1 MKKRYFILLLVS
13 LLFTACS
20 SSDKRGSDQEKL
32 VRSNAVFISNGE
44 MRQVTIPEAEGEI
57 VFKSLQEDKLRIDI
71 ALKEDEDIKR
81 LLIFDGKNVLRV
93 RAVEGELI
101 LSGEQLKKFK
111 EMVEENQGISL
122 KGRIENYNYFS
133 QKLSKEDTE
142 VIGQIF
148 EESQI

>member
-1 MKKRYFILLLVS
+1 MRKNYFILLLVS

-44 MRQVTIPEAEGEI
+44 ICQVTIPEAEGEI
-57 VFKSLQEDKLRIDI
+57 VFKSLQEGKLGIDI
-71 ALKEDEDIKR
+71 DLKVDEDIKR

-93 RAVEGELI
+93 SAVEGEFI
-101 LSGEQLKKFK
+101 LAGEQLKKFK
-111 EMVEENQGISL
+111 EMVGENQGISL
-122 KGRIENYNYFS
+122 KGRIESYNYFS